1 MIVVQMHQQRRW
13 EVTFELNTI
22 YKCESILRKANMAN
36 PDNIYGSEIK

>member
-1 MIVVQMHQQRRW
+1 MIVVQIHQQRQW

-22 YKCESILRKANMAN
+22 YKCKANIAN